1 MSLDS
6 SLKTQGNLTQHR
18 NVLKRHERIERL
30 KEQGKFNANKDTA
43 VGLPKVGNRK
53 AAIGKKTVKKEDEK

>member
-6 SLKTQGNLTQHR
+6 SLKTAGNLQQHR

-30 KEQGKFNANKDTA
+30 KETKDFDPSKKP
-43 VGLPKVGNRK
+43 VLGLQKTGNRR
-53 AAIGKKTVKKEDEK
+53 GH